1 MYVHLERGIT
11 LLAIDQETK
20 ITSLKSQPDNE
31 LKLIDINSQEEKG
44 SDHVKKSIEDFKIA
58 VELSSE
64 KENELQLQDKIK
76 PKLWLARAKLKNK
89 QVEEAIAD
97 F

>member
-1 MYVHLERGIT
+1 
-11 LLAIDQETK
+11 
-20 ITSLKSQPDNE
+20 
-31 LKLIDINSQEEKG
+31 LIDSNTQEEKG
-44 SDHVKKSIEDFKIA
+44 SEHVKKSIEDFKKA
-58 VELSSE
+58 VELSVE

-97 F
+97 FQAVLQIDELNPIIYDGLA

>member
-1 MYVHLERGIT
+1 M
-11 LLAIDQETK
+11 IDK
-20 ITSLKSQPDNE
+20 KSQD
-31 LKLIDINSQEEKG
+31 DKG
-44 SDHVKKSIEDFKIA
+44 SEHVKKSIEDFKIA

-64 KENELQLQDKIK
+64 KEFELQMQDRIK

-97 F
+97 FQAVL